1 MRDITY
7 CLSCKKD
14 PRNIDSRIV
23 KTKNNKRV
31 TSSKCSICNNK
42 KSSSSE
48 RISQGSGL
56 FDSLRLNTPQNRMK
70 NVLRNAFG

>member
-7 CLSCKKD
+7 CLSCIKNT
-14 PRNIDSRIV
+14 RNINPNVI

-42 KSSSSE
+42 KSKF
-48 RISQGSGL
+48 ISQG
-56 FDSLRLNTPQNRMK
+56 FR
-70 NVLRNAFG
+70 